1 LNKKDAQIKILALA
15 VYELRLLL
23 SHHLGSEEQESQAEA
38 LSAHLAYSL
47 HNDALA
53 IIENREEDF
62 DIDKTLSSIEKVDNM
77 FGNDFNERFKKL
89 LVTD

>member
-1 LNKKDAQIKILALA
+1 MNKKDAQIKILALA

-23 SHHLGSEEQESQAEA
+23 SHHLGSKEQESQAEA

-62 DIDKTLSSIEKVDNM
+62 DIDKTISSIEKVDNM
-77 FGNDFNERFKKL
+77 FGNDFSERIKK